1 VGTLLIVTGP
11 PGAGKS
17 TVSRLVADSFPR
29 SVLVE
34 GDAFFGFLAGG
45 AIPPWL
51 PGSEAQNDV
60 TIEAAAL
67 AAGRFA
73 RADYVVVFDGMI
85 GPWYTARFAANTASA
100 DVHYAVL
107 LPDEQ
112 TCVDRVAGRTGH
124 GFTDEAATRHMH
136 GEFVK
141 HPVAARHVLAPP
153 PDDPAET
160 AALLVR
166 RFTAGELRLPPAV
179 P

>member
-1 VGTLLIVTGP
+1 VGLLLIVTGP

-17 TVSRLVADSFPR
+17 TVGRRLAARFPR

-34 GDAFFGFLAGG
+34 GDAFFGFLAAG

-51 PGSEAQNDV
+51 PGSERQNDV

-73 RADYVVVFDGMI
+73 RDDYAVVFDGMI
-85 GPWYTARFAANTASA
+85 GPWYLPRFADTADA
-100 DVHYAVL
+100 PQTHYAVL

-112 TCVDRVAGRTGH
+112 TCVDRVLTRRAH

-136 GEFVK
+136 RQFVEAQL
-141 HPVAARHVLAPP
+141 PQRHVLAL
-153 PDDPAET
+153 DDPDGSADLILRRLDGGDLAVRSSAES
-160 AALLVR
+160 
-166 RFTAGELRLPPAV
+166 
-179 P
+179 